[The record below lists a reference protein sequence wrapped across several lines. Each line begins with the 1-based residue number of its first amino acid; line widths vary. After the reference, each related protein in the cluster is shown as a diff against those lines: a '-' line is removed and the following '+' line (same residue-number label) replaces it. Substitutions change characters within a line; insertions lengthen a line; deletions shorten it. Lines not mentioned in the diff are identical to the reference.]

1 MFPLWP
7 AGEGNVGCRREAVA
21 GSSETGCCEAPP
33 RGLGPYGFVGGA
45 SEWGVPCEPVRDGLF
60 RGAFL
65 RDGLLRS
72 GSQSRRE
79 RGALCRSLRW
89 APPGGLPARS
99 GPKLCDRLLLTWPSF
114 PPDPPATSAAAWTA
128 GPQTAPARTPTSP
141 RRERPALMARTA
153 PAPTGRAP
161 LTLGPVTQGPVTPT
175 PLALGK
181 ETPAPETPAPETPAP
196 TAPAPAESGVPAP
209 AFMGPALGARAPWA
223 AHPRAPGFRSRK
235 PRQRPRP
242 RQCPLPIQPW
252 IPRRTSV
259 PRRT

>member
-21 GSSETGCCEAPP
+21 GSSATGCCEAPP

-128 GPQTAPARTPTSP
+128 GPQTAPARTPTPP

-161 LTLGPVTQGPVTPT
+161 MLR
-175 PLALGK
+175 
-181 ETPAPETPAPETPAP
+181 
-196 TAPAPAESGVPAP
+196 APAAPGVQAP
-209 AFMGPALGARAPWA
+209 ASIGPALGARAPWA